1 MTNPRRITV
10 IGLGTPL
17 LGDDGRGLVA
27 LERLRAEYDLPA
39 EVELMDGGTWGM
51 SLLPTIEDADRLL
64 FIDAINTGAAAGT
77 EIVLT
82 RDEIP
87 RYLSTKVS
95 PHQVDLRDVLAL
107 AEFRGTL
114 PQDTIAIGLQPDR
127 VEMYVGLSPALERR
141 LDGLMATVVRQLAA
155 WGSPAIERPEVVHA

>member
-17 LGDDGRGLVA
+17 MGDDGLGLVA

-127 VEMYVGLSPALERR
+127 VEMYVGLSPALEHR

-155 WGSPAIERPEVVHA
+155 WGSPAIERPEAVHA

>member
-1 MTNPRRITV
+1 MTSPRRITV

-17 LGDDGRGLVA
+17 MGDDGLGLVA

-155 WGSPAIERPEVVHA
+155 WGSPAIERPEAVHA